1 MSNTER
7 ETLWQ
12 ERVARWR
19 KSGMSQRAFALE
31 EGYPVRQVGYWVRR
45 LSSEA
50 PKTALVPVVVKQV
63 PATPALLVRG
73 PQGWSVE
80 VPASTPAVWV
90 AELLRSL

>member
-1 MSNTER
+1 MANIER
-7 ETLWQ
+7 EALWQ

-45 LSSEA
+45 LSGEA
-50 PKTALVPVVVKQV
+50 PKAAAIPVVVKQAPV
-63 PATPALLVRG
+63 TPALMVRG
-73 PQGWSVE
+73 LQGWSIE
-80 VPASTPAVWV
+80 VPAGTPAGWV